1 MSRTTIRN
9 MVRAGIPERVAMTL
23 SGHQTRSVFGRHNI
37 VSERDPARKLSARV
51 QEPMQVERAAHTQLA

>member
-1 MSRTTIRN
+1 
-9 MVRAGIPERVAMTL
+9 MTL

-37 VSERDPARKLSARV
+37 VSERDPARKLSAQV